1 MKVRFDSLNRFETPK
16 LYVCNP
22 GCEYRDGLMTNVV
35 GCLSD
40 TTDEELVLNFNAVSE
55 LNFRAYRIRRDDS
68 NDNAYSFA
76 MYNALKNRRLIFM
89 EDIGFFVIT
98 SVSDGYEN
106 GYQYKDIRAESCETE
121 IAQKTLTYIE
131 DGTYLFTNLIEKI
144 VATLPAWTVGYI
156 DAEVADKHRTFTDIS
171 TELNTL
177 AFLQDNIQDA
187 YECICLFDIINRR
200 INIYDQNSYV
210 KETNIHITKED
221 VINSIDIS
229 ETSDDLYTAISVSGD
244 NNLTIASVNPLGT
257 NVIYNFDYYLDWMS
271 PTLKDKV
278 ESWIDLMDTRRDE
291 YYGINLEYYNSLT
304 TRFDLQSDLA
314 QYETQIT
321 MYRRCREN
329 VVANGDTSDVAEY
342 SEAAV
347 ESGGI
352 NISIGKEIDETIAE
366 LDNLIAIAQNRYDS
380 TQEALNE
387 VNHKI
392 ESLMTSIQE
401 IQAEVSI
408 NNYFTQSEYN
418 ELYNYIYEGAYNDEY
433 ITITDSMTYSEKFEQ
448 MKTLYDRA
456 VTQLERIS
464 QPTQEFSIDVENFLF
479 AKEFESVSDQ
489 LETGCLI
496 NAELED
502 GDIASLFLS
511 TITVNYDD
519 RSLCLR
525 FGNRYKR
532 FDPKS
537 LFDNVLGNIKKS
549 TNTLDYIKDLVYPI
563 KAGEFDSMQ
572 EALAVSKTLTM
583 NSAISSSNEEVII
596 DGSGYTGRKILESGE
611 YDPRQVKLTGRSLVF
626 TDDAWESCKVA
637 LGELVL
643 GNGETTY
650 GINAD
655 SIIGQM
661 IIGNNL
667 SIIDSNGTPIFEV
680 VDNKIEAVITDY
692 GNSLT
697 KIQQTADAINI
708 RVEALENSEGVTSV
722 TTTTGYTFNQDGL
735 TIHKSGEEITNLLD
749 NTGMY
754 VSRGDDNILIAN
766 NSGVE
771 AINLTAHQYLVVGL
785 YSRFENY
792 STSED
797 SARTG
802 CFFIGNTAAVTD
814 E

>member
-392 ESLMTSIQE
+392 ESLMISIQE
-401 IQAEVSI
+401 IRAEVSI

-418 ELYNYIYEGAYNDEY
+418 ELYNYIYEGTYNDEY

-563 KAGEFDSMQ
+563 KAGEFDAMQ